1 MASIAC
7 VVVRRLPCI
16 ASGKQARVS
25 VLVVGRIDG
34 QHDVVLA
41 EREEPLARVHA
52 QHREGLASGA
62 RTLDGVLHVARA
74 LFGPVAQQRCTWPC
88 QPPLHR
94 TINLPNCGT
103 LRGAYETNPV
113 KRISVRGSSAT
124 APSAATPA
132 SQYTASQPRR
142 RAQPPACE
150 CGPAAISSTRPRA
163 SPCPAALP
171 ELRRRTRDQRGH
183 SRIGGDRSD
192 PHASGSAGLGAVAS
206 RWARRQALSGSTGRC
221 GPQRPQRK
229 RQVRCAAVQWA
240 GKRAFETPIHQAAII
255 FMSRIRELQSLPPA
269 TTLHAVMSPPSI
281 RGSVLA
287 RLHHESRL
295 CN

>member
-1 MASIAC
+1 MHDLAPAQPEVKPTWHDSSSKPSVPTMASIAC

-103 LRGAYETNPV
+103 LRGAYETNPAR
-113 KRISVRGSSAT
+113 RISVRSSSAT

-132 SQYTASQPRR
+132 SQYTASQGVAPSRPRVNAVR
-142 RAQPPACE
+142 QPSVVPVPALLLALQHCPN
-150 CGPAAISSTRPRA
+150 CGGELEISAAILESAVIERILTQLGLQARA
-163 SPCPAALP
+163 P
-171 ELRRRTRDQRGH
+171 
-183 SRIGGDRSD
+183 SRAD
-192 PHASGSAGLGAVAS
+192 GLG
-206 RWARRQALSGSTGRC
+206 GR
-221 GPQRPQRK
+221 
-229 RQVRCAAVQWA
+229 
-240 GKRAFETPIHQAAII
+240 
-255 FMSRIRELQSLPPA
+255 L
-269 TTLHAVMSPPSI
+269 
-281 RGSVLA
+281 
-287 RLHHESRL
+287 
-295 CN
+295 